1 MVVLVAAHFNKQS
14 LDLQNHHECHLLHPC
29 RKGAADTRTPKGC
42 TQSSSPGSAFP
53 ELSAASQIG
62 FPTSKQSLLTQRQGK
77 QQHHPTLHE
86 QFPSRLLTAQQRCE
100 AELGWHSSS
109 CHGCSADISSDCSSC
124 YSMEG
129 MGGRRGGLSLRLPS
143 AVWGCGWG
151 WHSCRSIAVTVQLQQ
166 QGAARRWLRQQ
177 QRSPWLR
184 LPREPSPWL
193 LVGSSVTF
201 LWLSVSAGRLG
212 LQPCAAVAQGAVF
225 LHGSAAQNLHP
236 PGGLCV
242 CEGSPWMGSS
252 EKGLPVLL

>member
-1 MVVLVAAHFNKQS
+1 MGFSPCILHSAALHWVQLQSCEPHVGSPQLLLLLFPSKGCFLGLFVCFFPPIDSYCSTGTSVVVLVAAHFNKQS

-109 CHGCSADISSDCSSC
+109 CHGCSADISSDCSS
-124 YSMEG
+124 
-129 MGGRRGGLSLRLPS
+129 
-143 AVWGCGWG
+143 
-151 WHSCRSIAVTVQLQQ
+151 
-166 QGAARRWLRQQ
+166 
-177 QRSPWLR
+177 
-184 LPREPSPWL
+184 
-193 LVGSSVTF
+193 
-201 LWLSVSAGRLG
+201 
-212 LQPCAAVAQGAVF
+212 
-225 LHGSAAQNLHP
+225 
-236 PGGLCV
+236 
-242 CEGSPWMGSS
+242 
-252 EKGLPVLL
+252 